1 MKNHIFFFGA
11 ALLFYLWNKA
21 KSCFSVKK
29 AQLELPT
36 PPPLHPP
43 PLISIVFFYKISR
56 TRTKK
61 SFLKIQTQTWAHE
74 LPDMQPPWKYSVFLW
89 FWLCFRTRISET
101 LHFLRIS
108 CPGGHPQVRGGV
120 GFSKLPMGPL
130 FFLHTPC
137 FHKLLLRFSHY
148 PKQASEPGRE
158 PWPRPFWPMTFLP
171 LACATH
177 LASPLTRLHSSPL
190 TPDPSP
196 SPGLLTPWPLSLES
210 LPLAPRPLTLTNELW
225 HLALS
230 PGPWTF
236 TLCPGAIDVEMQD
249 HTVNP

>member
-1 MKNHIFFFGA
+1 
-11 ALLFYLWNKA
+11 
-21 KSCFSVKK
+21 
-29 AQLELPT
+29 
-36 PPPLHPP
+36 
-43 PLISIVFFYKISR
+43 
-56 TRTKK
+56 
-61 SFLKIQTQTWAHE
+61 
-74 LPDMQPPWKYSVFLW
+74 MQPPWKYSVFLW

-108 CPGGHPQVRGGV
+108 CLGGHPQVRGGA
-120 GFSKLPMGPL
+120 GFSKLPMGPS

-249 HTVNP
+249 HTVNPLKKMGKTQIDPWHFHWNHMNTLQTHVAQMIFKHLSPNSAKPCPYNHQFWTSWHPNVATLTPHMLWK

>member
-1 MKNHIFFFGA
+1 M
-11 ALLFYLWNKA
+11 
-21 KSCFSVKK
+21 SCQTCS
-29 AQLELPT
+29 
-36 PPPLHPP
+36 PPGN
-43 PLISIVFFYKISR
+43 IVFSYGFGYVFALEFQKPYIFLGFPALEATNR
-56 TRTKK
+56 FVVGLDFP
-61 SFLKIQTQTWAHE
+61 SF
-74 LPDMQPPWKYSVFLW
+74 PWDH
-89 FWLCFRTRISET
+89 R
-101 LHFLRIS
+101 
-108 CPGGHPQVRGGV
+108 
-120 GFSKLPMGPL
+120 

-158 PWPRPFWPMTFLP
+158 PWPWPSWPMTFEP

-196 SPGLLTPWPLSLES
+196 SPGLCTPWPLSLES

-249 HTVNP
+249 HTVNPLKKMGKTQIDPWHFHWNHMNTLQTHVAQMIFKHLSPNSAKPCPYNHQFWTSWHPNVATLTPHMLWK

>member
-1 MKNHIFFFGA
+1 MVLAMFSHSNFRNLTFSWDFLPWRPPTGSWWGWIFQASDGTIA
-11 ALLFYLWNKA
+11 
-21 KSCFSVKK
+21 
-29 AQLELPT
+29 
-36 PPPLHPP
+36 
-43 PLISIVFFYKISR
+43 
-56 TRTKK
+56 
-61 SFLKIQTQTWAHE
+61 
-74 LPDMQPPWKYSVFLW
+74 
-89 FWLCFRTRISET
+89 
-101 LHFLRIS
+101 
-108 CPGGHPQVRGGV
+108 
-120 GFSKLPMGPL
+120 
-130 FFLHTPC
+130 FLHTPC

-177 LASPLTRLHSSPL
+177 LASPLTMLHSSPL